1 MPCLKKKADVN
12 VWIYPKR
19 QKKLKSVKEEI
30 SKPQPPEDGISLDGL
45 YPVAAV
51 KGDDDDEISF
61 VTSRL
66 YAAVRVGGRHGRDTW
81 IR

>member
-1 MPCLKKKADVN
+1 
-12 VWIYPKR
+12 
-19 QKKLKSVKEEI
+19 VKEEI

-66 YAAVRVGGRHGRDTW
+66 YAAVRVGGRHGRDT
-81 IR
+81 